1 MADQQNARPGLFGS
15 VQERVSN
22 LWGRVREFRAVETA
36 RTAPAPA
43 ASKPLEQS
51 SAQDVFELTAMAAS
65 DASKA
70 EFQRYMERFQAS
82 PTADWLRQRYTD
94 GPEAFD
100 RDLNAEATKA
110 QAEAL
115 RGNLLHERPTPD
127 TIGHFLAHTVPD
139 RLQDTLHHTISHTFL
154 EPVVQEQGLDWRGPE
169 AIALSQ
175 QFHVDAPE
183 SWPSNYAME
192 LHNITDKMPED
203 LLTDLAAGL
212 TGAERALFDEH
223 RTSVVRDAM
232 AWVWETRPVDTPD
245 ASIYQQF
252 EEHALGLLEERS
264 GIDLTP
270 QLDERLQAAE
280 DRDLRWHEVAP
291 RQDELLERFDNT
303 PTGQAFSAYA
313 YERNLPTAEHRQSA
327 LDVAIAAQNEVI
339 APGVEVPN
347 GITRADLFEQ
357 GFKARLL
364 DALTPFVDHLPA
376 AERDAARQQAEED
389 LAAVFAP
396 TDLPSRQM
404 VNDAVEKTLG
414 VTAPAPAKAQAST
427 QQRAQT
433 AQPVAARAPAAPSLA
448 PSSTPSVAATE
459 QVEQAQAPAVSS
471 TSAATTTP
479 AAKAQDGAPAQ
490 AAETVAAPERVPTG
504 PWDNYPGK
512 WGVAVYNSW
521 RARYA
526 DPANNVAMSPREDA
540 PDGFVKNAK
549 GERLGLFDAAAF
561 VKALPEGTSRTDSFV
576 ALDNA
581 YKAHEEAMYVSRMNS
596 TGPDTIRLDLV
607 KAAEHA
613 SFNAERSAL
622 LRGTPD
628 QVAANREMAREAFG
642 ALFAYDVKHGHP
654 ITDPDRDLSSG
665 ATVQEQYNWVKR
677 EDTRED
683 GRLVARKEVGAS
695 VLGTVPSEG
704 HLFMTLMTGQGELIV
719 GRRRSMIGFK
729 PLQVTSLERSEFTA
743 PQEIR
748 TAIAK
753 EHAEEVAAKNAKV
766 HELQEAQNAVRVEL
780 EKVQAKEK
788 AQEAAVAQPFV
799 PEPDYQKTDAVVIAR
814 GKLVDHG
821 VDDIKINGQDPMPY
835 ASIED
840 REGNVRRIYGHDVPR
855 ALQEGNVLPGMTVEL
870 RGDTTNYMKLDQ
882 KTGEEYPATAVH
894 FSARPHNFEQYDAQ
908 QRAKHDALANQAKQK
923 ELAAAQGILP
933 FAPQPDYARTA
944 SEHYARGTL
953 LEQGVRPYQDREGAK
968 PSPFA
973 VVEGRDGEK
982 HTVWGKDLA
991 KAIEVGGVQIG
1002 DTVEL
1007 RAYRTEPK
1015 TVQLANGEQRV
1026 VPQSTWSAAPH
1037 DFVAHEAQQREAH
1050 EALHGKIRQEV
1061 ALTVEERMASWLDAS
1076 VQNPEHYQP
1085 MARDQKAGS
1094 TTTLASAAAEQT
1106 KVVAQEELSA
1116 EAQRQAGIQA
1126 AMNAPAASLNAD
1138 VLNEGFN
1145 SINVKGFTQHGVAYS
1160 MSMGGQ
1166 TVEGVA
1172 PWNREANSLDG
1183 ATSPAINHMT
1193 AGARLNNAM
1202 GGPISPDDRAFV
1214 NDALHEHLEAQTQ
1227 AFVREHGHQLVP
1239 IEARLPNRQNGGLA
1253 ARLDTWAQA
1262 QAQNAE
1268 QDQQKGR
1275 GEQGQATLVPAAATV
1290 APVQTVQPVAEAQ
1303 VVAPSTVSVGKA
1315 EDLRPVEATPLMATT
1330 PLAERA
1336 PQEQQV
1342 AAPIVDR
1349 EAKLLA
1355 PGQSDA
1361 HVPQQDATSTTKALD
1376 SLMSWTGGPAAQDR
1390 ESARA
1395 VAEPA
1400 QQADRPIA
1408 EREAKLLPPG
1418 QSGAQ
1423 VPQHEVAGTAK
1434 ALDSLMS
1441 WTGGDREPVRV
1452 VGAPAAPTQQAE
1464 RPIVEREAKLLP
1476 PGQSSVQAPQ
1486 QQVTGTAKALDS
1498 LMSWTGG
1505 AATQDRKDAAPIVVD
1520 PNKPL
1525 APQVHEHND
1534 RVRENS
1540 DAAKQLWESLELRG
1554 PKAEAAQRARLGLSP
1569 VNQAQGVSQ
1578 TQTGPAQDLGKRRE
1592 LKLSLDDEYE
1602 RRR

>member
-43 ASKPLEQS
+43 VSKPLEQS
-51 SAQDVFELTAMAAS
+51 SAEDVFELT
-65 DASKA
+65 
-70 EFQRYMERFQAS
+70 
-82 PTADWLRQRYTD
+82 
-94 GPEAFD
+94 
-100 RDLNAEATKA
+100 
-110 QAEAL
+110 
-115 RGNLLHERPTPD
+115 
-127 TIGHFLAHTVPD
+127 
-139 RLQDTLHHTISHTFL
+139 
-154 EPVVQEQGLDWRGPE
+154 
-169 AIALSQ
+169 
-175 QFHVDAPE
+175 
-183 SWPSNYAME
+183 
-192 LHNITDKMPED
+192 
-203 LLTDLAAGL
+203 
-212 TGAERALFDEH
+212 
-223 RTSVVRDAM
+223 
-232 AWVWETRPVDTPD
+232 
-245 ASIYQQF
+245 
-252 EEHALGLLEERS
+252 
-264 GIDLTP
+264 
-270 QLDERLQAAE
+270 
-280 DRDLRWHEVAP
+280 
-291 RQDELLERFDNT
+291 
-303 PTGQAFSAYA
+303 
-313 YERNLPTAEHRQSA
+313 
-327 LDVAIAAQNEVI
+327 
-339 APGVEVPN
+339 
-347 GITRADLFEQ
+347 
-357 GFKARLL
+357 
-364 DALTPFVDHLPA
+364 PFVDQLPA

-389 LAAVFAP
+389 LASVLEP
-396 TDLPSRQM
+396 TDLLSRQM

-414 VTAPAPAKAQAST
+414 VTAPAPAKAQATT

-433 AQPVAARAPAAPSLA
+433 AQPVAARSPAAPSLA
-448 PSSTPSVAATE
+448 PSTTPSVAATE
-459 QVEQAQAPAVSS
+459 QVEQAQAPAYSS
-471 TSAATTTP
+471 TSTTATTP

-490 AAETVAAPERVPTG
+490 AVETVAAPQRVPTG

-512 WGVAVYNSW
+512 WGVAVYDSW

-540 PDGFVKNAK
+540 PDGFVKDAK

-561 VKALPEGTSRTDSFV
+561 MKALPEGTSRTDTFV

-581 YKAHEEAMYVSRMNS
+581 YKVHEEAMYVSRMNS
-596 TGPDTIRLDLV
+596 TGPDTSRLHLV
-607 KAAEHA
+607 EAAEHA
-613 SFNAERSAL
+613 SFHAERSAL

-628 QVAANREMAREAFG
+628 AVASNREKAREAFG

-654 ITDPDRDLSSG
+654 ITDPDRDLSTG

-677 EDTRED
+677 EDARED
-683 GRLVARKEVGAS
+683 GRLVARKEIGAS
-695 VLGTVPSEG
+695 VLGTVPSEN

-729 PLQVTSLERSEFTA
+729 PLQVTPLERSEFTA

-788 AQEAAVAQPFV
+788 VQEAAQAAVAQPFV

-821 VDDIKINGQDPMPY
+821 VDDLKINGQDPMPY

-855 ALQEGNVLPGMTVEL
+855 ALQEGNVLPSMTVEL

-882 KTGEEYPATAVH
+882 KTGEEYRATAVH

-908 QRAKHDALANQAKQK
+908 LRAKHDALANQAKEK
-923 ELAAAQGILP
+923 ELATAQGILP
-933 FAPQPDYARTA
+933 FVPQPDYARTA
-944 SEHYARGTL
+944 IEHYARGTL

-991 KAIEVGGVQIG
+991 KAIDVGGVQIG

-1015 TVQLANGEQRV
+1015 TVQLPNGEQRV

-1085 MARDQKAGS
+1085 MARDRTTAS

-1106 KVVAQEELSA
+1106 KVIAQEELSA
-1116 EAQRQAGIQA
+1116 AAQRQAGIQA
-1126 AMNAPAASLNAD
+1126 AMNAPAASLNAE

-1160 MSMGGQ
+1160 MSMGGE

-1183 ATSPAINHMT
+1183 ATSPAINLMT

-1262 QAQNAE
+1262 QNAE
-1268 QDQQKGR
+1268 QDQQQGR
-1275 GEQGQATLVPAAATV
+1275 GEQGQATLVPPATT
-1290 APVQTVQPVAEAQ
+1290 AEPVQAVRHVAEAQ
-1303 VVAPSTVSVGKA
+1303 AVAPSTVSVGKA

-1330 PLAERA
+1330 PPAERA
-1336 PQEQQV
+1336 QQEQQV
-1342 AAPIVDR
+1342 A
-1349 EAKLLA
+1349 
-1355 PGQSDA
+1355 
-1361 HVPQQDATSTTKALD
+1361 T
-1376 SLMSWTGGPAAQDR
+1376 
-1390 ESARA
+1390 
-1395 VAEPA
+1395 
-1400 QQADRPIA
+1400 PIA

-1418 QSGAQ
+1418 QSDAH
-1423 VPQHEVAGTAK
+1423 VPQQQVSGTAK
-1434 ALDSLMS
+1434 TLDSLMS

-1452 VGAPAAPTQQAE
+1452 VGAPPAPAQQAG

-1476 PGQSSVQAPQ
+1476 PGQSGLQAPQ
-1486 QQVTGTAKALDS
+1486 QEVTGTAKTLDS
-1498 LMSWTGG
+1498 LMAWTGG
-1505 AATQDRKDAAPIVVD
+1505 AAAQERKDAAPIVVD

-1554 PKAEAAQRARLGLSP
+1554 PKADTAQRARLGLP
-1569 VNQAQGVSQ
+1569 PKGQGQAG
-1578 TQTGPAQDLGKRRE
+1578 LGLDHDKRLER
-1592 LKLSLDDEYE
+1592 SLDEE
-1602 RRR
+1602 RGRNR

>member
-36 RTAPAPA
+36 RPAPAPA
-43 ASKPLEQS
+43 ASKPLDQS

-70 EFQRYMERFQAS
+70 EFQRYMERFQTS

-100 RDLNAEATKA
+100 RNLNAEATKA

-127 TIGHFLAHTVPD
+127 TIGDFLAHAVPD
-139 RLQDTLHHTISHTFL
+139 RLQDTLRHTISHKFF
-154 EPVVQEQGLDWRGPE
+154 EPMVQEQGLDWRGPE

-203 LLTDLAAGL
+203 LLTDLVAGL
-212 TGAERALFDEH
+212 TGDERALFDEH
-223 RTSVVRDAM
+223 RTSVVRDAV

-327 LDVAIAAQNEVI
+327 LDVAIAANNDVI

-364 DALTPFVDHLPA
+364 DALTPFVEHLPA

-389 LAAVFAP
+389 LVAVFAP

-414 VTAPAPAKAQAST
+414 VTAPAPAKAQATT
-427 QQRAQT
+427 QQR
-433 AQPVAARAPAAPSLA
+433 AQPVAARAPASPSLA

-459 QVEQAQAPAVSS
+459 QVEQAQAPASS
-471 TSAATTTP
+471 FTATATTTP

-504 PWDNYPGK
+504 PWENYPGK
-512 WGVAVYNSW
+512 WGEAVYDSW

-622 LRGTPD
+622 LRGTSD

-729 PLQVTSLERSEFTA
+729 PLQVTPLERSEFTA
-743 PQEIR
+743 PQAIR

-821 VDDIKINGQDPMPY
+821 VDDLKINGQDPMPY

-840 REGNVRRIYGHDVPR
+840 REGNVRRVYGHDVPR

-908 QRAKHDALANQAKQK
+908 QRAKHDALASQAKEK

-933 FAPQPDYARTA
+933 FVPQPDFARTA

-953 LEQGVRPYQDREGAK
+953 LEQGVRPNQDREGAK

-1026 VPQSTWSAAPH
+1026 VPQSTWSAAQH
-1037 DFVAHEAQQREAH
+1037 DFVAHETQQREAH

-1085 MARDQKAGS
+1085 MARGQKTGS

-1160 MSMGGQ
+1160 MSMGGE

-1239 IEARLPNRQNGGLA
+1239 IEARLPNRKNGGLA
-1253 ARLDTWAQA
+1253 ARLDTWTQA

-1268 QDQQKGR
+1268 QDQQKGH
-1275 GEQGQATLVPAAATV
+1275 GEQGQATLVLAAATV
-1290 APVQTVQPVAEAQ
+1290 EPVHAVQPVAEAQ

-1330 PLAERA
+1330 SPAERA
-1336 PQEQQV
+1336 SQEQQV
-1342 AAPIVDR
+1342 AAPIIVR
-1349 EAKLLA
+1349 EAKLQA

-1361 HVPQQDATSTTKALD
+1361 HVPQHDATSTANALD
-1376 SLMSWTGGPAAQDR
+1376 SLMSRTGGPAAQDR

-1400 QQADRPIA
+1400 QQADRPIV

-1423 VPQHEVAGTAK
+1423 VPKQQITGADQI
-1434 ALDSLMS
+1434 LDSLMS

-1452 VGAPAAPTQQAE
+1452 VGTPAVPTHQAE

-1476 PGQSSVQAPQ
+1476 PGQSGVQAPQ
-1486 QQVTGTAKALDS
+1486 QQVTGTAKTLDS

-1505 AATQDRKDAAPIVVD
+1505 PATQDRKDAAPIVVD

-1540 DAAKQLWESLELRG
+1540 DEAKRLWESLELRG
-1554 PKAEAAQRARLGLSP
+1554 PKAEAAQRERLGLPQHGHS
-1569 VNQAQGVSQ
+1569 QAHQQSGN
-1578 TQTGPAQDLGKRRE
+1578 AQDRDKRRE
-1592 LKLSLDDEYE
+1592 LSLNMEDEYE

>member
-36 RTAPAPA
+36 RTAPAA
-43 ASKPLEQS
+43 AVSKPLEQS

-82 PTADWLRQRYTD
+82 PTADWLRQRYTN

-115 RGNLLHERPTPD
+115 RGNLLHERPNPD
-127 TIGHFLAHTVPD
+127 TIGDFLAHNVPD

-154 EPVVQEQGLDWRGPE
+154 EPVAQEHGVDWRSPE
-169 AIALSQ
+169 GFALSQ
-175 QFHVDAPE
+175 QFYVDAPE
-183 SWPSNYAME
+183 SWPM
-192 LHNITDKMPED
+192 HNAVDLYDVTERMPEE
-203 LLTDLAAGL
+203 LLTDLATGL
-212 TGAERALFDEH
+212 TGDERALFDEH
-223 RTSVVRDAM
+223 RASVVRDAV
-232 AWVWETRPVDTPD
+232 AWVWDTRPSHTRD
-245 ASIYQQF
+245 ASIQDQF
-252 EEHALGLLEERS
+252 EEHALALLDERTE
-264 GIDLTP
+264 IDLTP
-270 QLDERLQAAE
+270 QYEERQQAAE
-280 DRDLRWHEVAP
+280 DRALRYREVAP
-291 RQDELLERFDNT
+291 RQFELLNRLDRT
-303 PTGQAFSAYA
+303 PTGQAFSSYA
-313 YERNLPTAEHRQSA
+313 FERSLSSGERRVSA
-327 LDVAIAAQNEVI
+327 VDVAFAASNDVI
-339 APGVEVPN
+339 ATGVEVPN
-347 GITRADLFEQ
+347 GITRADLLEQ
-357 GFKARLL
+357 RFKARLL
-364 DALTPFVDHLPA
+364 DALTPFVDQLPA

-389 LAAVFAP
+389 LASVLEP
-396 TDLPSRQM
+396 TALLSRQM

-414 VTAPAPAKAQAST
+414 MTSPAPAKTQGTT

-448 PSSTPSVAATE
+448 PSTTPSVAATE
-459 QVEQAQAPAVSS
+459 QVEQAQAPASSS
-471 TSAATTTP
+471 TSTTATTP

-490 AAETVAAPERVPTG
+490 AVETVAAPQRVPTG

-512 WGVAVYNSW
+512 WGVAVYDSW

-561 VKALPEGTSRTDSFV
+561 LKALPEGTSRIDTFV

-581 YKAHEEAMYVSRMNS
+581 YKVHEEAMYVSRMNS
-596 TGPDTIRLDLV
+596 TGPDTIRLHLV

-613 SFNAERSAL
+613 SFHAERSAL

-628 QVAANREMAREAFG
+628 AVAANREKAREAFG

-654 ITDPDRDLSSG
+654 ITDPDRDLSTG

-677 EDTRED
+677 EDARED
-683 GRLVARKEVGAS
+683 GRLVARKEIGAS
-695 VLGTVPSEG
+695 VLGTVPSEN

-729 PLQVTSLERSEFTA
+729 PLQVTPLERSEFTA

-788 AQEAAVAQPFV
+788 VQEAAQAAVAQPFV

-821 VDDIKINGQDPMPY
+821 VDDLKINGQDPMPY

-894 FSARPHNFEQYDAQ
+894 FSARPHNFEQYDGQ
-908 QRAKHDALANQAKQK
+908 QRAKHDALANKAKER

-933 FAPQPDYARTA
+933 FVPQPDYARTA

-991 KAIEVGGVQIG
+991 KAIDVGGVQIG

-1015 TVQLANGEQRV
+1015 TVQLPNGEQRV

-1085 MARDQKAGS
+1085 MARDRTTAS

-1106 KVVAQEELSA
+1106 KVIAQEELSA

-1126 AMNAPAASLNAD
+1126 AMNAPAASLNAE

-1160 MSMGGQ
+1160 MSMGGE

-1183 ATSPAINHMT
+1183 ATSPAINLMT

-1262 QAQNAE
+1262 QNAE
-1268 QDQQKGR
+1268 QDQQQGR
-1275 GEQGQATLVPAAATV
+1275 GEQGQPTLVPPATT
-1290 APVQTVQPVAEAQ
+1290 AEPVQAVRHVAEAQ
-1303 VVAPSTVSVGKA
+1303 AVAPSTVSVGKA

-1330 PLAERA
+1330 PPAERA
-1336 PQEQQV
+1336 QQEQQV
-1342 AAPIVDR
+1342 ATPIAER
-1349 EAKLLA
+1349 EAKLLT

-1361 HVPQQDATSTTKALD
+1361 HVPQQ
-1376 SLMSWTGGPAAQDR
+1376 
-1390 ESARA
+1390 
-1395 VAEPA
+1395 
-1400 QQADRPIA
+1400 
-1408 EREAKLLPPG
+1408 
-1418 QSGAQ
+1418 Q
-1423 VPQHEVAGTAK
+1423 VSGTAK
-1434 ALDSLMS
+1434 TLDSLMS

-1452 VGAPAAPTQQAE
+1452 VGAPPAPAQQAE

-1476 PGQSSVQAPQ
+1476 PGQSGLQAPQ
-1486 QQVTGTAKALDS
+1486 QEVTGTAKTLDS
-1498 LMSWTGG
+1498 LMAWTGG
-1505 AATQDRKDAAPIVVD
+1505 AAAQERKDAAPIVVD

-1554 PKAEAAQRARLGLSP
+1554 PKADTAQRARLGLP
-1569 VNQAQGVSQ
+1569 PKGQGQAG
-1578 TQTGPAQDLGKRRE
+1578 LGLDHDKRLER
-1592 LKLSLDDEYE
+1592 SLDEE
-1602 RRR
+1602 RGRNR

>member
-22 LWGRVREFRAVETA
+22 LWGRVREFRAVESA

-70 EFQRYMERFQAS
+70 EFQRYMERFQTS

-115 RGNLLHERPTPD
+115 RGNLLHERPNPD

-154 EPVVQEQGLDWRGPE
+154 EPVAQEHGVDWRGPE
-169 AIALSQ
+169 GFALSQ
-175 QFHVDAPE
+175 QFYADAPE
-183 SWPSNYAME
+183 SWPM
-192 LHNITDKMPED
+192 HNASDLYDVTERMPED
-203 LLTDLAAGL
+203 LLTDLATGL
-212 TGAERALFDEH
+212 TGDERALFDEN
-223 RTSVVRDAM
+223 RASVVRDAV
-232 AWVWETRPVDTPD
+232 AWVWDTRPSNTQT
-245 ASIYQQF
+245 ASIQEQF
-252 EEHALGLLEERS
+252 EEHALGLLDERT

-270 QLDERLQAAE
+270 QYEERQQAAE
-280 DRDLRWHEVAP
+280 DRALRYREVSP
-291 RQDELLERFDNT
+291 RQFELLNRLDRT
-303 PTGQAFSAYA
+303 PTGQAFSSYA
-313 YERNLPTAEHRQSA
+313 FERNLSSGERRVSA
-327 LDVAIAAQNEVI
+327 VDVAFAASNDVI

-389 LAAVFAP
+389 LVAVFAP

-414 VTAPAPAKAQAST
+414 VTAPAPAKAQATT

-459 QVEQAQAPAVSS
+459 QVQQAQAPASS
-471 TSAATTTP
+471 SSSTTP

-512 WGVAVYNSW
+512 WGVAVYDSW

-622 LRGTPD
+622 LRGTSD
-628 QVAANREMAREAFG
+628 QVAANREMARAAFG

-729 PLQVTSLERSEFTA
+729 PLQVTPLERSEFTA

-799 PEPDYQKTDAVVIAR
+799 PEPDYQKTAAVVIAR

-821 VDDIKINGQDPMPY
+821 VDDLKINGQDPMPY

-973 VVEGRDGEK
+973 LVEGRDGEK

-1037 DFVAHEAQQREAH
+1037 DFVAHETQQREAH

-1085 MARDQKAGS
+1085 MARDQKTGS

-1106 KVVAQEELSA
+1106 NVIAREELSA

-1160 MSMGGQ
+1160 LSMGGQ

-1214 NDALHEHLEAQTQ
+1214 NDALHEHLEAKTQ

-1253 ARLDTWAQA
+1253 ARLDAWAQA

-1268 QDQQKGR
+1268 Q
-1275 GEQGQATLVPAAATV
+1275 GQATLVPTATTV
-1290 APVQTVQPVAEAQ
+1290 EPVQTVQPVAKAQ
-1303 VVAPSTVSVGKA
+1303 MVAPSTVSVGKA
-1315 EDLRPVEATPLMATT
+1315 EDLRPVEATPLMATSS
-1330 PLAERA
+1330 PAERA
-1336 PQEQQV
+1336 PQQQQV

-1349 EAKLLA
+1349 ETKLLP

-1400 QQADRPIA
+1400 HQADRPIA

-1418 QSGAQ
+1418 QSGVQARQ
-1423 VPQHEVAGTAK
+1423 QEVEGTAK

-1452 VGAPAAPTQQAE
+1452 VGARAAPTQQAE

-1476 PGQSSVQAPQ
+1476 PGQSGVQAPQ
-1486 QQVTGTAKALDS
+1486 QQVTGTAKTLDS

-1554 PKAEAAQRARLGLSP
+1554 PKAYAAQRARLGLP
-1569 VNQAQGVSQ
+1569 PKGQGQAG
-1578 TQTGPAQDLGKRRE
+1578 LGLDHDKRLER
-1592 LKLSLDDEYE
+1592 SLDEE
-1602 RRR
+1602 RGRNR

>member
-36 RTAPAPA
+36 RTAPAPT

-82 PTADWLRQRYTD
+82 PSADWLRQRYTD

-127 TIGHFLAHTVPD
+127 TIGDFLAHTVPD
-139 RLQDTLHHTISHTFL
+139 RLQDTLRDTISHKFF
-154 EPVVQEQGLDWRGPE
+154 EPMVQEQGLDWRGPE

-212 TGAERALFDEH
+212 TGNERALFDEH
-223 RTSVVRDAM
+223 RTSVVRDAV

-414 VTAPAPAKAQAST
+414 VTAPAPAKAQATT

-459 QVEQAQAPAVSS
+459 QVEQAQAAAVSS
-471 TSAATTTP
+471 TSTSTATTP

-490 AAETVAAPERVPTG
+490 AAETVAVPERVPTG

-512 WGVAVYNSW
+512 WGVAVYDSW

-549 GERLGLFDAAAF
+549 GERLGLFDAVAF
-561 VKALPEGTSRTDSFV
+561 VKALPEGTSRIDSFV

-596 TGPDTIRLDLV
+596 TGPDTMRLDLV

-729 PLQVTSLERSEFTA
+729 PLQVTPLERSEFTA

-908 QRAKHDALANQAKQK
+908 QRAKHDALANQAKEK

-933 FAPQPDYARTA
+933 FVPQPDYARTA

-1037 DFVAHEAQQREAH
+1037 DFVAHETQQREAH

-1160 MSMGGQ
+1160 MSMGGE

-1290 APVQTVQPVAEAQ
+1290 APVQAVQPVAEA
-1303 VVAPSTVSVGKA
+1303 
-1315 EDLRPVEATPLMATT
+1315 
-1330 PLAERA
+1330 
-1336 PQEQQV
+1336 
-1342 AAPIVDR
+1342 
-1349 EAKLLA
+1349 
-1355 PGQSDA
+1355 
-1361 HVPQQDATSTTKALD
+1361 
-1376 SLMSWTGGPAAQDR
+1376 
-1390 ESARA
+1390 
-1395 VAEPA
+1395 
-1400 QQADRPIA
+1400 
-1408 EREAKLLPPG
+1408 
-1418 QSGAQ
+1418 
-1423 VPQHEVAGTAK
+1423 
-1434 ALDSLMS
+1434 
-1441 WTGGDREPVRV
+1441 
-1452 VGAPAAPTQQAE
+1452 
-1464 RPIVEREAKLLP
+1464 
-1476 PGQSSVQAPQ
+1476 
-1486 QQVTGTAKALDS
+1486 
-1498 LMSWTGG
+1498 
-1505 AATQDRKDAAPIVVD
+1505 VVD

-1554 PKAEAAQRARLGLSP
+1554 PKAEAAQRARLGLPP

>member
-82 PTADWLRQRYTD
+82 PSADWLRQRYTD

-154 EPVVQEQGLDWRGPE
+154 EPVVQEQGLEWRGPE

-212 TGAERALFDEH
+212 TGNERALFDEH
-223 RTSVVRDAM
+223 RASVVRDAV

-327 LDVAIAAQNEVI
+327 LDVAIAAQNDVI

-389 LAAVFAP
+389 LAVVFAP

-414 VTAPAPAKAQAST
+414 VTAPAHAKAQASA

-448 PSSTPSVAATE
+448 PAATAAE
-459 QVEQAQAPAVSS
+459 QVEQAQAPASSS
-471 TSAATTTP
+471 TSTTP
-479 AAKAQDGAPAQ
+479 AAKAPGGAPAQ

-512 WGVAVYNSW
+512 WGMAVYDSW

-549 GERLGLFDAAAF
+549 GERLGLFDAVAF

-729 PLQVTSLERSEFTA
+729 PLQVTPLERSEFTA

-908 QRAKHDALANQAKQK
+908 QRAKHDALANQAKEK

-933 FAPQPDYARTA
+933 FVPQPDYARTA

-1085 MARDQKAGS
+1085 MARDQKTGS

-1160 MSMGGQ
+1160 MSMGGE

-1183 ATSPAINHMT
+1183 ATSPALNHMT

-1214 NDALHEHLEAQTQ
+1214 NEALHEHLEAQTQ

-1275 GEQGQATLVPAAATV
+1275 GEQGQATLVPAATTV
-1290 APVQTVQPVAEAQ
+1290 EPVQTVQAVQPVAEAQ
-1303 VVAPSTVSVGKA
+1303 AVAPSTVSVGKA

-1330 PLAERA
+1330 PPAERA

-1349 EAKLLA
+1349 EAKLLP

-1376 SLMSWTGGPAAQDR
+1376 SLMSWTGG
-1390 ESARA
+1390 
-1395 VAEPA
+1395 
-1400 QQADRPIA
+1400 
-1408 EREAKLLPPG
+1408 
-1418 QSGAQ
+1418 
-1423 VPQHEVAGTAK
+1423 
-1434 ALDSLMS
+1434 
-1441 WTGGDREPVRV
+1441 DREPVRV
-1452 VGAPAAPTQQAE
+1452 VGAPAAPAQQAE

-1476 PGQSSVQAPQ
+1476 PGQSGVQAPQ

-1498 LMSWTGG
+1498 LMAWTGG
-1505 AATQDRKDAAPIVVD
+1505 AATQDRKDAGPIVVD

-1554 PKAEAAQRARLGLSP
+1554 PKAEAAQRARLGLP
-1569 VNQAQGVSQ
+1569 PKGQGQAG
-1578 TQTGPAQDLGKRRE
+1578 LGLDHDKRLER
-1592 LKLSLDDEYE
+1592 SLDEE
-1602 RRR
+1602 RGRNR

>member
-15 VQERVSN
+15 VQERMSN
-22 LWGRVREFRAVETA
+22 LWDRVREMRAVETA
-36 RTAPAPA
+36 RAAP

-70 EFQRYMERFQAS
+70 EFQRYIERFHAS

-94 GPEAFD
+94 GPDAFD
-100 RDLNAEATKA
+100 RDLSTEATKA

-115 RGNLLHERPTPD
+115 RGNLLHERPPPD
-127 TIGHFLAHTVPD
+127 TIGVFLAHTVPD
-139 RLQDTLHHTISHTFL
+139 RLQDTLRHTIARKFL
-154 EPVVQEQGLDWRGPE
+154 EPVAQEQGLDWRGPE
-169 AIALSQ
+169 GIALSQ
-175 QFHVDAPE
+175 QFYVDAPE
-183 SWPSNYAME
+183 SWPERHASE
-192 LHNITDKMPED
+192 LHDITDKMPED
-203 LLTDLAAGL
+203 LLTDLAVGL
-212 TGAERALFDEH
+212 TGDERALFDEN
-223 RTSVVRDAM
+223 RASVVRDAV
-232 AWVWETRPVDTPD
+232 AWVWETRPVNTPD
-245 ASIYQQF
+245 ASIPQQF
-252 EEHALGLLEERS
+252 EEHALGVLEERT

-270 QLDERLQAAE
+270 QFEERLQAAE
-280 DRDLRWHEVAP
+280 DRDLRWRDVYP
-291 RQDELLERFDNT
+291 RQDELLERFEST
-303 PTGQAFSAYA
+303 PTGQAFSDYA
-313 YERNLPTAEHRQSA
+313 YERNLPTPEHRLSA
-327 LDVAIAAQNEVI
+327 LDVAIAATNDVI

-347 GITRADLFEQ
+347 GITRADLFDQ
-357 GFKARLL
+357 RFHARLL
-364 DALTPFVDHLPA
+364 DALAPFVDQLPA
-376 AERDAARQQAEED
+376 AEREALRQQADED
-389 LAAVFAP
+389 LATVLTS

-404 VNDAVEKTLG
+404 VDDAVEKTLG
-414 VTAPAPAKAQAST
+414 VTAPTPAKARGTT
-427 QQRAQT
+427 QKRAQ
-433 AQPVAARAPAAPSLA
+433 AGQPDAARAPAAPSFA
-448 PSSTPSVAATE
+448 TSSTPAGAEVE
-459 QVEQAQAPAVSS
+459 QVHAPA
-471 TSAATTTP
+471 TP
-479 AAKAQDGAPAQ
+479 AAGTAPSGAPAQ
-490 AAETVAAPERVPTG
+490 PAEAVAAPIVPERVPTG
-504 PWDNYPGK
+504 PWENYQGK
-512 WGVAVYNSW
+512 WAGEVYDFW

-526 DPANNVAMSPREDA
+526 DPVNNVAMSPREDA

-549 GERLGLFDAAAF
+549 GERQGLFDAAALL
-561 VKALPEGTSRTDSFV
+561 KALPEGTARTDAFV
-576 ALDNA
+576 ALDDA

-596 TGPDTIRLDLV
+596 TGPDSVRLDLV
-607 KAAEHA
+607 KAAEQA
-613 SFNAERSAL
+613 SFHAERSAL
-622 LRGTPD
+622 LRGTPEA
-628 QVAANREMAREAFG
+628 VAENREKARETFG

-654 ITDPDRDLSSG
+654 ITDPDRDLSHG

-683 GRLVARKEVGAS
+683 GRVLQRQEVGAS

-704 HLFMTLMTGQGELIV
+704 HMFMTLMTGQGELIV

-729 PLQVTSLERSEFTA
+729 PLQVTPLERSEFTA
-743 PQEIR
+743 PQAIR

-780 EKVQAKEK
+780 EKVQAKEE

-821 VDDIKINGQDPMPY
+821 VDDLKINGQDPMPY

-908 QRAKHDALANQAKQK
+908 QRAKHDGLAKQAKEK
-923 ELAAAQGILP
+923 ELATAQGILP
-933 FAPQPDYARTA
+933 FVPQPDYARTA

-991 KAIEVGGVQIG
+991 KAIEVGGAQIG

-1037 DFVAHEAQQREAH
+1037 DFVAHDAQQREQH
-1050 EALHGKIRQEV
+1050 EVLHGKVRQEV
-1061 ALTVEERMASWLDAS
+1061 AMTVEERMASWLDAS
-1076 VQNPEHYQP
+1076 IQNPEHYQN
-1085 MARDQKAGS
+1085 QKTGS
-1094 TTTLASAAAEQT
+1094 ATTLASAAAEQT
-1106 KVVAQEELSA
+1106 KVIAHEELSA

-1126 AMNAPAASLNAD
+1126 VMNAPAATLNAD
-1138 VLNEGFN
+1138 VLNDGFN
-1145 SINVKGFTQHGVAYS
+1145 SIHVKGFTAHGVAYS
-1160 MSMGGQ
+1160 MSMGGES
-1166 TVEGVA
+1166 VEGVA
-1172 PWNREANSLDG
+1172 PWNREANTLDG
-1183 ATSPAINHMT
+1183 GTSPAINMLT

-1202 GGPISPDDRAFV
+1202 GGPVVPDDRAFV
-1214 NDALHEHLEAQTQ
+1214 NDVLHEHLEAKTQ
-1227 AFVREHGHQLVP
+1227 AFVREHGHEIAP
-1239 IEARLPNRQNGGLA
+1239 MEAHVPNRQNGGLT
-1253 ARLDTWAQA
+1253 ARLATWTQA

-1268 QDQQKGR
+1268 QDQQQGR
-1275 GEQGQATLVPAAATV
+1275 GEQGQATLVPATTTV
-1290 APVQTVQPVAEAQ
+1290 DPLQAVQPPVDAP
-1303 VVAPSTVSVGKA
+1303 VVAPSTLSVGKA
-1315 EDLRPVEATPLMATT
+1315 EDLRPVEATPLMRTASQT
-1330 PLAERA
+1330 
-1336 PQEQQV
+1336 
-1342 AAPIVDR
+1342 
-1349 EAKLLA
+1349 
-1355 PGQSDA
+1355 
-1361 HVPQQDATSTTKALD
+1361 
-1376 SLMSWTGGPAAQDR
+1376 
-1390 ESARA
+1390 
-1395 VAEPA
+1395 
-1400 QQADRPIA
+1400 QQADRPIV

-1423 VPQHEVAGTAK
+1423 VPKQQITGADQI
-1434 ALDSLMS
+1434 LDSLMS

-1452 VGAPAAPTQQAE
+1452 VGAPTAPAQQAE

-1476 PGQSSVQAPQ
+1476 PGQSGAQAPQ

-1505 AATQDRKDAAPIVVD
+1505 ATTQDRKDAAPIVVD

-1540 DAAKQLWESLELRG
+1540 DEAKRLWESLELRG
-1554 PKAEAAQRARLGLSP
+1554 PKADAAHRERLGLPS
-1569 VNQAQGVSQ
+1569 VNQAQGVRQ
-1578 TQTGPAQDLGKRRE
+1578 TQTGPAQDLGKLRE

>member
-22 LWGRVREFRAVETA
+22 LWGRVREFRAMETA
-36 RTAPAPA
+36 RTAPVPA
-43 ASKPLEQS
+43 ASKPLDQS

-65 DASKA
+65 DASKE

-94 GPEAFD
+94 GPDAFD
-100 RDLNAEATKA
+100 RDLHAEATKA
-110 QAEAL
+110 QA
-115 RGNLLHERPTPD
+115 T
-127 TIGHFLAHTVPD
+127 
-139 RLQDTLHHTISHTFL
+139 
-154 EPVVQEQGLDWRGPE
+154 
-169 AIALSQ
+169 
-175 QFHVDAPE
+175 
-183 SWPSNYAME
+183 
-192 LHNITDKMPED
+192 
-203 LLTDLAAGL
+203 
-212 TGAERALFDEH
+212 
-223 RTSVVRDAM
+223 
-232 AWVWETRPVDTPD
+232 
-245 ASIYQQF
+245 
-252 EEHALGLLEERS
+252 
-264 GIDLTP
+264 
-270 QLDERLQAAE
+270 
-280 DRDLRWHEVAP
+280 
-291 RQDELLERFDNT
+291 
-303 PTGQAFSAYA
+303 
-313 YERNLPTAEHRQSA
+313 
-327 LDVAIAAQNEVI
+327 
-339 APGVEVPN
+339 
-347 GITRADLFEQ
+347 
-357 GFKARLL
+357 
-364 DALTPFVDHLPA
+364 
-376 AERDAARQQAEED
+376 
-389 LAAVFAP
+389 
-396 TDLPSRQM
+396 
-404 VNDAVEKTLG
+404 
-414 VTAPAPAKAQAST
+414 T
-427 QQRAQT
+427 QQRTQT
-433 AQPVAARAPAAPSLA
+433 AQPAAARAPAAPSLA
-448 PSSTPSVAATE
+448 PSSTPSIAATE
-459 QVEQAQAPAVSS
+459 QVEQAQAPASSS
-471 TSAATTTP
+471 TSTTATTS

-490 AAETVAAPERVPTG
+490 TAETTVAAPERVPTG
-504 PWDNYPGK
+504 PWENYPGK
-512 WGVAVYNSW
+512 WGVAVYDSW

-549 GERLGLFDAAAF
+549 GERLGVFDAAAF
-561 VKALPEGTSRTDSFV
+561 VKALPKGTSRTDSFV

-581 YKAHEEAMYVSRMNS
+581 YKAHEEAMSVSRMNS

-622 LRGTPD
+622 LRGTSD
-628 QVAANREMAREAFG
+628 QVAANREKAREAFG

-683 GRLVARKEVGAS
+683 GRLVARKEIGAS

-729 PLQVTSLERSEFTA
+729 PLQVTPLERSEFDA
-743 PQEIR
+743 PQAIR

-753 EHAEEVAAKNAKV
+753 EHAAEVAAKNAKV

-814 GKLVDHG
+814 GKLVDHV
-821 VDDIKINGQDPMPY
+821 VDDLKINGQDPMPY

-908 QRAKHDALANQAKQK
+908 QRAKHDALANQAKEK

-933 FAPQPDYARTA
+933 FVPQPDYARTA

-973 VVEGRDGEK
+973 VVEGRDGET

-1015 TVQLANGEQRV
+1015 TVQLPNGEQRV

-1076 VQNPEHYQP
+1076 VQNLEHYQP
-1085 MARDQKAGS
+1085 MERDQKTGS
-1094 TTTLASAAAEQT
+1094 STTLASAAAEQT
-1106 KVVAQEELSA
+1106 KVIAQEELSA
-1116 EAQRQAGIQA
+1116 EAQRQARIQA

-1160 MSMGGQ
+1160 MSMGGE
-1166 TVEGVA
+1166 TVEAVA
-1172 PWNREANSLDG
+1172 PWNREVNSLDG
-1183 ATSPAINHMT
+1183 ATSPAINLMT

-1214 NDALHEHLEAQTQ
+1214 NEVLHEHLEARTQ

-1275 GEQGQATLVPAAATV
+1275 GEQGQATLVPAATTLE
-1290 APVQTVQPVAEAQ
+1290 PVQTVQPVAEAKA
-1303 VVAPSTVSVGKA
+1303 VAPSTVSVGKA

-1330 PLAERA
+1330 PPADRA

-1342 AAPIVDR
+1342 AA
-1349 EAKLLA
+1349 
-1355 PGQSDA
+1355 
-1361 HVPQQDATSTTKALD
+1361 
-1376 SLMSWTGGPAAQDR
+1376 
-1390 ESARA
+1390 
-1395 VAEPA
+1395 
-1400 QQADRPIA
+1400 PIA

-1418 QSGAQ
+1418 QADVQ
-1423 VPQHEVAGTAK
+1423 VPQQEVEGTAK

-1452 VGAPAAPTQQAE
+1452 VGAPAAPAQQPE
-1464 RPIVEREAKLLP
+1464 RPIVGREAKLLP
-1476 PGQSSVQAPQ
+1476 PGQSGVQAPQ
-1486 QQVTGTAKALDS
+1486 QEVTGTAKTLDS
-1498 LMSWTGG
+1498 LMAWTGG

-1540 DAAKQLWESLELRG
+1540 NEAKRLWESLELRG
-1554 PKAEAAQRARLGLSP
+1554 TKAEAAQRERLGLPQHGHS
-1569 VNQAQGVSQ
+1569 QAHQQSGN
-1578 TQTGPAQDLGKRRE
+1578 AQDRDKRRE
-1592 LKLSLDDEYE
+1592 LSLNMDDEYE

>member
-36 RTAPAPA
+36 RTAPAPT

-51 SAQDVFELTAMAAS
+51 SAQDVFELTAMAAT

-70 EFQRYMERFQAS
+70 EFQRYMERFQTS

-115 RGNLLHERPTPD
+115 RGNLLHERPNPD
-127 TIGHFLAHTVPD
+127 TIGDFLAHTVPD
-139 RLQDTLHHTISHTFL
+139 RLQDTLHHAISHTFL
-154 EPVVQEQGLDWRGPE
+154 EPVAQEHGVDWRSPE
-169 AIALSQ
+169 GFALSQ
-175 QFHVDAPE
+175 QFNVDAPE
-183 SWPSNYAME
+183 SWPM
-192 LHNITDKMPED
+192 HNASDLYDVTERMPED
-203 LLTDLAAGL
+203 LLTDLATGL
-212 TGAERALFDEH
+212 TGDERALFDEH
-223 RTSVVRDAM
+223 RASVVRDAV
-232 AWVWETRPVDTPD
+232 AWVWDTRPSHTRD
-245 ASIYQQF
+245 ASIQDLF
-252 EEHALGLLEERS
+252 EEHALALLDERT

-270 QLDERLQAAE
+270 QYEERLQAEE
-280 DRDLRWHEVAP
+280 DRELHYREVAP
-291 RQDELLERFDNT
+291 RKDELLERFDNT
-303 PTGQAFSAYA
+303 PTGQAFSDYA
-313 YERNLPTAEHRQSA
+313 YERNLPMAEHRLSA
-327 LDVAIAAQNEVI
+327 LDVAIAANNDLI

-376 AERDAARQQAEED
+376 AERDAARQQAGED
-389 LAAVFAP
+389 LTAVFAP

-414 VTAPAPAKAQAST
+414 VTAPAPAKAHATT

-459 QVEQAQAPAVSS
+459 QVEQAQAPAASS
-471 TSAATTTP
+471 TSTATTTT

-504 PWDNYPGK
+504 PWENYPGK
-512 WGVAVYNSW
+512 WGVAVYDSW

-561 VKALPEGTSRTDSFV
+561 VKALPDGTSRTDSFV

-622 LRGTPD
+622 LRGTSD

-683 GRLVARKEVGAS
+683 GRLVARKEIGAS

-729 PLQVTSLERSEFTA
+729 PLQVTPLERSEFTA

-753 EHAEEVAAKNAKV
+753 EHAEEVAAKNARV

-821 VDDIKINGQDPMPY
+821 VDDLKINGQDPMPY

-908 QRAKHDALANQAKQK
+908 QRAKHDALANQAKEK

-933 FAPQPDYARTA
+933 FVPQPDYARTA

-1050 EALHGKIRQEV
+1050 EALNGKIRQEV

-1085 MARDQKAGS
+1085 MARDQKAGA

-1106 KVVAQEELSA
+1106 KVIAQEELSA

-1172 PWNREANSLDG
+1172 PWNREANNLDG

-1262 QAQNAE
+1262 QNAE

-1275 GEQGQATLVPAAATV
+1275 GEQGQATLVPAATTV
-1290 APVQTVQPVAEAQ
+1290 EPVQTVQPVAEAQ

-1330 PLAERA
+1330 PPAERA

-1342 AAPIVDR
+1342 AAPIAER
-1349 EAKLLA
+1349 EAKLLP

-1390 ESARA
+1390 ETARV
-1395 VAEPA
+1395 VAEQS
-1400 QQADRPIA
+1400 QQAERPSA

-1418 QSGAQ
+1418 QSDAH
-1423 VPQHEVAGTAK
+1423 VPQQKATGTSK
-1434 ALDSLMS
+1434 VLDSLIS

-1452 VGAPAAPTQQAE
+1452 VGAPVAPTQQAE

-1476 PGQSSVQAPQ
+1476 PGQSGVQVPKQ
-1486 QQVTGTAKALDS
+1486 EVTSATETLDS

-1505 AATQDRKDAAPIVVD
+1505 ATTQERKDTAPIVVD
-1520 PNKPL
+1520 PSKPL
-1525 APQVHEHND
+1525 APQVQAHNE

-1540 DAAKQLWESLELRG
+1540 DEAKNLWEGLGLRG
-1554 PKAEAAQRARLGLSP
+1554 PKAEAAQRERLGLAP
-1569 VNQAQGVSQ
+1569 NTPAQGVSQ
-1578 TQTGPAQDLGKRRE
+1578 AQTGHAQEHDKRRE
-1592 LKLSLDDEYE
+1592 LKLSVDDEYE